1 MSRAAYGTNMR
12 RSLVVTASLS
22 LASCM
27 ATFDNYVPAAH
38 PRPAERQARP
48 GPAVALATT
57 FETVDASMGTHSN
70 TPPLPPEWMTRL
82 FLESGGFS
90 AVRAPSDTAD
100 TRATVLIRTE
110 RGRIDGGIL
119 GLLSAFLIPS
129 SKTGRSLF
137 AYPSKMALR
146 LEDRPSGNS
155 RFASGTNFSFSHFIS
170 PMDQPVPSIA
180 LPSRC
185 FVIAS
190 PKYCDPAMSKRA
202 LASDTV
208 AYCRAPPGTTDSRA
222 PRSSRTR
229 ASLIADESAEPC
241 TARSPIRER
250 MTSSLYSPL
259 RQLASS
265 TREFSNVS
273 QVDSEHSPLGVVR

>member
-119 GLLSAFLIPS
+119 GLLSAFLIPVVQDR
-129 SKTGRSLF
+129 TVLVRVSLENG
-137 AYPSKMALR
+137 A
-146 LEDRPSGNS
+146 
-155 RFASGTNFSFSHFIS
+155 
-170 PMDQPVPSIA
+170 
-180 LPSRC
+180 
-185 FVIAS
+185 
-190 PKYCDPAMSKRA
+190 
-202 LASDTV
+202 
-208 AYCRAPPGTTDSRA
+208 APGGQA
-222 PRSSRTR
+222 
-229 ASLIADESAEPC
+229 
-241 TARSPIRER
+241 IREFTFR
-250 MTSSLYSPL
+250 VWYELLLFPFYFTNGP
-259 RQLASS
+259 ASS
-265 TREFSNVS
+265 EHRFTEQMLRDCIAEVLRPGNV
-273 QVDSEHSPLGVVR
+273 